1 MNMEKRIDGRKFD
14 ELREIE
20 AKIGILS
27 ACDGSAMFRIGNTI
41 AIAGA
46 FGPRECHPKHLQ
58 DPEKAVLKCY
68 YDMMTFSVPE
78 RKNPGPG
85 RREMELSYVIKRA
98 LSPAIFLEDFPKTSI
113 DVYIQ
118 IMQADAGTR
127 CASICAASLALA
139 EAGIPMRSLVS
150 AVGVGKIN
158 GEIVLDL
165 TKEEEDTEGAV
176 DMPIAIMSKNKKITL
191 LQMDG
196 KLNRKEMEE
205 AIDLGIKGCLQIY
218 EIQKKIL
225 KEKYRVI

>member
-1 MNMEKRIDGRKFD
+1 MMEKRFDGRKFD

-20 AKIGILS
+20 VKVGILS

-58 DPEKAVLKCY
+58 DPEKAILKCH

-78 RKNPGPG
+78 RKSPGPG
-85 RREMELSYVIKRA
+85 RREIELSSVIRRA
-98 LSPAIFLEDFPKTSI
+98 LTPAIFLEEFPKTSI
-113 DVYIQ
+113 DVFIQ

-139 EAGIPMRSLVS
+139 EAGIPMRDLVS
-150 AVGVGKIN
+150 AVGVGKVN
-158 GEIVLDL
+158 GKLVLDL

-176 DMPIAIMSKNKKITL
+176 DMPIAIMPGKKKITL

-196 KLNRKEMEE
+196 KLSRDELEE
-205 AIDLGIKGCLQIY
+205 AIKLGVKGCLQIY
-218 EIQKKIL
+218 EIQKKAL
-225 KEKYRVI
+225 KEKYKVR